1 MFHCNIL
8 QGVKDTIKIFRNDQ
22 ARVLANNFKIQ
33 ITKKKL
39 LIIINRSSF
48 LILSIGNFLAV
59 VQNNNSTN

>member
-48 LILSIGNFLAV
+48 LILSIGNFFAV